1 MTSMLSIS
9 RQSHDWLPEGGSVS
23 NGSSTQGSQ
32 FDGDSTNTTVVE
44 GYQKGKIVGYA
55 QISKGIDF
63 YNCPCSEV
71 IISKARS
78 SHASLPSQSDDNDFV
93 DDETNN

>member
-1 MTSMLSIS
+1 MTSMLLIS
-9 RQSHDWLPEGGSVS
+9 RQSYDWLTEGGSVS

-32 FDGDSTNTTVVE
+32 SDGDSTNTTVAE
-44 GYQKGKIVGYA
+44 GYEKGKTVGYA
-55 QISKGIDF
+55 QISTGIDF
-63 YNCPCSEV
+63 YIYPRSEV

>member
-1 MTSMLSIS
+1 MFSIS
-9 RQSHDWLPEGGSVS
+9 RQSYDWLPEGGSVS

-32 FDGDSTNTTVVE
+32 SDGDSTNTTVAE
-44 GYQKGKIVGYA
+44 GYEKGKTVGYA
-55 QISKGIDF
+55 QISKDIDF
-63 YNCPCSEV
+63 YICPRSEV

-78 SHASLPSQSDDNDFV
+78 SHASLLSQSNDNDFV